1 MPFPLFPARSFAV
14 RDHLQSSLG
23 TISGLEIICGAVQ
36 KPFAKIQKFML
47 VNFSALYAANR
58 DEILNM
64 SSKDIKIFTSS
75 EEMNVCIE
83 ENVFNL
89 ILSWIDHEKCK
100 RKQ

>member
-1 MPFPLFPARSFAV
+1 MAPV
-14 RDHLQSSLG
+14 
-23 TISGLEIICGAVQ
+23 
-36 KPFAKIQKFML
+36 L

-75 EEMNVCIE
+75 EEMNVCTE
-83 ENVFNL
+83 ENVFNI
-89 ILSWIDHEKCK
+89 ILSWIDREKGK